1 MEMKDNHVL
10 ETEVLKTNKNS
21 RIKMTILTVT
31 LSTKMTNNN
40 QSTDFI
46 QRKNLKPKIEFNKQN
61 KNISNNLY
69 YNKKDQLSK
78 WQKKFKKIPLN
89 PYHNKSL
96 KIRRKPLRQSVTN
109 LKHQLLLFY
118 CFSSNNNNLSQ
129 KATQI
134 MVLLNLQK

>member
-1 MEMKDNHVL
+1 MKDNHVL
-10 ETEVLKTNKNS
+10 ETEVLKINKKS

-69 YNKKDQLSK
+69 YNRKDLISK
-78 WQKKFKKIPLN
+78 
-89 PYHNKSL
+89 
-96 KIRRKPLRQSVTN
+96 
-109 LKHQLLLFY
+109 
-118 CFSSNNNNLSQ
+118 
-129 KATQI
+129 
-134 MVLLNLQK
+134 